1 MTAASPARAPL
12 SRSTKALSAL
22 GVLAAVVIAVNANIL
37 VSRFYTRWD
46 FTSEKL
52 YTLSPAT
59 RSLLTSLDKPIS
71 VLVLLSRTD
80 PLLAPIRQ
88 LLVAYGAET
97 QKLEVRYVDP
107 EQSPA
112 EFLAIQQKYGILAGK
127 ADDGRVV
134 TDAVVLF
141 ARDDRTWFVT
151 ADELST
157 PDDEGRARP
166 RLEQAFSE
174 GIASVTAGEKAKLCF
189 ATGHGEAS
197 LDDVSPAG
205 LAELRRRVEK
215 SNFEAEALELTRSD
229 ADKALAS
236 CRLLVIAGPETP
248 YGAEAA
254 ERARRFVAAGGS
266 AVVFAGPLIGDD
278 GRVAMTGLERL
289 AELGGIRIGSNI
301 VLETDPSRRLPR
313 GAGETFFATPVEH
326 AATRGLVL
334 EGGKVELRAVVS
346 ESRSLEALPQSR
358 ALPLLKSSPEAL
370 ALEDVKAVLERG
382 ATPEGPHAERV
393 LAMAV
398 ELARPERS
406 KEKHGPRLI
415 VAGSSDLPRA
425 RSFRDPALAGD
436 RLLVENALAWAA
448 ARPAIVSVPEKPARE
463 LGLALTEDSLGEVLR
478 YVLIYMPVTATLLG
492 VMILLGRRSKE
503 KSSRRPASGNAA

>member
-1 MTAASPARAPL
+1 MKAANPGRAPL

-37 VSRFYTRWD
+37 VARFYERWD
-46 FTSEKL
+46 FTSERL

-59 RSLLTSLDKPIS
+59 TSLLATLDRPIS
-71 VLVLLSRTD
+71 VAVLLSRTD
-80 PLLAPIRQ
+80 PLLTPIRQ

-112 EFLAIQQKYGILAGK
+112 EFMALQQKYGILAGK

-134 TDAVVLF
+134 TDAVILL
-141 ARDDRTWFVT
+141 ARGDRTWFVT

-157 PDDEGRARP
+157 PDEEGRARP
-166 RLEQAFSE
+166 RLEQALSE

-215 SNFEAEALELTRSD
+215 SNFVAEPLELTRPD
-229 ADKALAS
+229 AEKTLKS

-248 YGAEAA
+248 YGADAA
-254 ERARRFVAAGGS
+254 ERAQSFVAAGGS
-266 AVVFAGPLIGDD
+266 AVVFAGPLIGED
-278 GRVAMTGLERL
+278 GRVAVTGLERL
-289 AELGGIRIGSNI
+289 AELGGVRIGANI
-301 VLETDPSRRLPR
+301 VLETDASRRLPR

-326 AATRGLVL
+326 AVTRGLVL
-334 EGGKVELRAVVS
+334 EGGKVELRVVVS
-346 ESRSLEALPQSR
+346 ESRSLEALPNSR
-358 ALPLLKSSPEAL
+358 ALPLLKSSQEAL
-370 ALEDVKAVLERG
+370 ALEDVKAVLGGG
-382 ATPEGPHAERV
+382 ATPEGRKAERV

-398 ELARPERS
+398 ELPRLSGS
-406 KEKHGPRLI
+406 KEKHGPRLV

-448 ARPAIVSVPEKPARE
+448 ARPPIVGVPEKPARE
-463 LGLALTEDSLGEVLR
+463 LGLALTEESLGEVLR
-478 YVLIYMPVTATLLG
+478 YVLIYMPGAAAMLG
-492 VMILLGRRSKE
+492 VLILLGRRSKE
-503 KSSRRPASGNAA
+503 KNSRQPARRGAA